1 MKPGEG
7 KQPLEIKVEQ
17 DVLFRNKEIAL
28 QNERLF
34 KEKGVYVL
42 NIMASPG
49 AGKTTFILSTLDYLK
64 DKFEVGVIEGD
75 IASKVD
81 AEKIKARGVSVVQ
94 INTGGACHLES
105 RMIKK
110 TLSHFNLDELDI
122 LIIENVGNL
131 VCPAEFP
138 LGESLKVTLLSIPEG
153 DDKPEK
159 YPLMFSES
167 DIVILTK
174 IDLLPLLN
182 FDLNKV
188 KKVIEGLNPSV
199 KIMEVSALKGDGM
212 DGWFSFLQSEVNA
225 FKGGKDG

>member
-1 MKPGEG
+1 LKPREK
-7 KQPLEIKVEQ
+7 KQPVEIKVEQ

-28 QNERLF
+28 ENEKVF

-49 AGKTTFILSTLDYLK
+49 AGKTTFILSTLDYLS
-64 DKFEVGVIEGD
+64 DKFKVGVIEGD

-81 AEKIKARGVSVVQ
+81 ADRIKEKGVSVVQ

-105 RMIKK
+105 RMVKK
-110 TLSHFNLDELDI
+110 ALSHFDLDALDI

-138 LGESLKVTLLSIPEG
+138 LGEKLKVTLLSIPEG

-167 DIVILTK
+167 DVVLLTK

-188 KKVIEGLNPSV
+188 KRVISGLNPSV
-199 KIMEVSALKGDGM
+199 RIMEVSALKGDGM
-212 DGWFSFLQSEVNA
+212 EEWFSFLQNEVDS
-225 FKGGKDG
+225 FKGG

>member
-1 MKPGEG
+1 MKPREK
-7 KQPLEIKVEQ
+7 KQPVEIKVEQ

-28 QNERLF
+28 ENEKVF

-49 AGKTTFILSTLDYLK
+49 AGKTTFILSTLDYLS
-64 DKFEVGVIEGD
+64 DKFKVGVIEGD

-81 AEKIKARGVSVVQ
+81 ADRIKEKGVSVVQ

-105 RMIKK
+105 RMVRKA
-110 TLSHFNLDELDI
+110 LSHFDLDALDI

-138 LGESLKVTLLSIPEG
+138 LGEKLKVTLLSIPEG

-167 DIVILTK
+167 DVVLLTK

-188 KKVIEGLNPSV
+188 KRVISGLNPSV
-199 KIMEVSALKGDGM
+199 RIMEVSALKGDGM
-212 DGWFSFLQSEVNA
+212 EEWFSFLQHEVDS
-225 FKGGKDG
+225 FKGG

>member
-1 MKPGEG
+1 MKPREK
-7 KQPLEIKVEQ
+7 KQPVEIKVEQ

-28 QNERLF
+28 ENEKVF
-34 KEKGVYVL
+34 KEKGIYVL

-49 AGKTTFILSTLDYLK
+49 AGKTTFILSTLDYLS
-64 DKFEVGVIEGD
+64 DKFKVGVIEGD

-81 AEKIKARGVSVVQ
+81 ADRIKEKGVSVVQ

-105 RMIKK
+105 RMVKK
-110 TLSHFNLDELDI
+110 ALSHFDLDALDI

-138 LGESLKVTLLSIPEG
+138 LGEKLKVTLLSIPEG

-167 DIVILTK
+167 DVVLLTK

-188 KKVIEGLNPSV
+188 KRVISGLNPSV
-199 KIMEVSALKGDGM
+199 RIMEVSALKGDGM
-212 DGWFSFLQSEVNA
+212 EEWFSFLQNEVDS
-225 FKGGKDG
+225 FKGG

>member
-1 MKPGEG
+1 MKPREK
-7 KQPLEIKVEQ
+7 KQPVEIKVEQ

-28 QNERLF
+28 ENEKVF

-49 AGKTTFILSTLDYLK
+49 AGKTTFILSTLDYLS
-64 DKFEVGVIEGD
+64 DKFKVGVIEGD

-81 AEKIKARGVSVVQ
+81 ADRIKEKGVSVVQ

-105 RMIKK
+105 RMVKK
-110 TLSHFNLDELDI
+110 ALSHFDLDALDI

-138 LGESLKVTLLSIPEG
+138 LGEKLKVTLLSIPEG

-167 DIVILTK
+167 DVVLLTK

-188 KKVIEGLNPSV
+188 KRVISGLNPSV
-199 KIMEVSALKGDGM
+199 RIMEVSALKGDGM
-212 DGWFSFLQSEVNA
+212 EEWFSFLQNEVDS
-225 FKGGKDG
+225 FKGG

>member
-1 MKPGEG
+1 V
-7 KQPLEIKVEQ
+7 EIKVEQ

-28 QNERLF
+28 ENEKVF
-34 KEKGVYVL
+34 KEKGIYVL

-49 AGKTTFILSTLDYLK
+49 AGKTTFILSTLDYLS
-64 DKFEVGVIEGD
+64 DKFKVGVIEGD

-81 AEKIKARGVSVVQ
+81 ADRIKEKGVSVVQ

-105 RMIKK
+105 RMVKK
-110 TLSHFNLDELDI
+110 ALSHFDLDALDI

-138 LGESLKVTLLSIPEG
+138 LGEKLKVTLLSIPEG

-167 DIVILTK
+167 DVVLLTK

-188 KKVIEGLNPSV
+188 KRVISGLNPSV
-199 KIMEVSALKGDGM
+199 RIMEVSALKGDGM
-212 DGWFSFLQSEVNA
+212 EEWFSFLQNEVDS
-225 FKGGKDG
+225 FKGG

>member
-1 MKPGEG
+1 LKPREK
-7 KQPLEIKVEQ
+7 KQPVEIKVEQ

-28 QNERLF
+28 ENEKVF

-49 AGKTTFILSTLDYLK
+49 AGKTTFILSTLDYLS
-64 DKFEVGVIEGD
+64 DKFKVGVIEGD

-81 AEKIKARGVSVVQ
+81 ADRIKEKGVSVVQ

-105 RMIKK
+105 RMVRKA
-110 TLSHFNLDELDI
+110 LSHFDLDALDI

-138 LGESLKVTLLSIPEG
+138 LGEKLKVTLLSIPEG

-167 DIVILTK
+167 DVVLLTK

-188 KKVIEGLNPSV
+188 KRVISGLNPSV
-199 KIMEVSALKGDGM
+199 RIMEVSALKGDGM
-212 DGWFSFLQSEVNA
+212 EEWFSFLQHEVDS
-225 FKGGKDG
+225 FKGG

>member
-1 MKPGEG
+1 MKPKEK
-7 KQPLEIKVEQ
+7 KQPVEIKVEQ

-28 QNERLF
+28 ENERVF

-49 AGKTTFILSTLDYLK
+49 AGKTTFILSTLDYLR
-64 DKFEVGVIEGD
+64 DKFKVGVIEGD

-81 AEKIKARGVSVVQ
+81 ADRIKKKGVSVVQ

-105 RMIKK
+105 RMVKK
-110 TLSHFNLDELDI
+110 ALSHFDLDELDI

-138 LGESLKVTLLSIPEG
+138 LGEKLKVTLLSIPEG

-159 YPLMFSES
+159 YPLMFSEC
-167 DIVILTK
+167 DVVLLTK

-188 KKVIEGLNPSV
+188 KRVISSLNPSV
-199 KIMEVSALKGDGM
+199 RIMEVSALKGDGM
-212 DGWFSFLQSEVNA
+212 EEWFSFLQNEVGS
-225 FKGGKDG
+225 FKEG

>member
-1 MKPGEG
+1 LKPREK
-7 KQPLEIKVEQ
+7 KQPVEIKVEQ

-28 QNERLF
+28 ENEKVF
-34 KEKGVYVL
+34 KEKGIYVL

-49 AGKTTFILSTLDYLK
+49 AGKTTFILSTLDYLS
-64 DKFEVGVIEGD
+64 DKFKVGVIEGD

-81 AEKIKARGVSVVQ
+81 ADRIKEKGVSVVQ

-105 RMIKK
+105 RMVKK
-110 TLSHFNLDELDI
+110 ALSHFDLDALDI

-138 LGESLKVTLLSIPEG
+138 LGEKLKVTLLSIPEG

-167 DIVILTK
+167 DVVLLTK

-188 KKVIEGLNPSV
+188 KRVISGLNPSV
-199 KIMEVSALKGDGM
+199 RIMEVSALKGDGM
-212 DGWFSFLQSEVNA
+212 EEWFSFLQNEVDS
-225 FKGGKDG
+225 FKGG

>member
-1 MKPGEG
+1 V
-7 KQPLEIKVEQ
+7 EIKVEQ

-28 QNERLF
+28 ENEKVF

-49 AGKTTFILSTLDYLK
+49 AGKTTFILSTLDYLS
-64 DKFEVGVIEGD
+64 DKFKVGVIEGD

-81 AEKIKARGVSVVQ
+81 ADRIKEKGVSVVQ

-105 RMIKK
+105 RMVRKA
-110 TLSHFNLDELDI
+110 LSHFDLDALDI

-138 LGESLKVTLLSIPEG
+138 LGEKLKVTLLSIPEG

-167 DIVILTK
+167 DVVLLTK

-188 KKVIEGLNPSV
+188 KRVISGLNPSV
-199 KIMEVSALKGDGM
+199 RIMEVSALKGDGM
-212 DGWFSFLQSEVNA
+212 EEWFSFLQHEVDS
-225 FKGGKDG
+225 FKGG